1 MKRSL
6 IVWAVCLVSLAFLTA
21 VPAQA
26 DRYVQKNAFVSTTP
40 QLKVTVSPPFRYIG
54 EAESRKIVIPVGR
67 EV

>member
-6 IVWAVCLVSLAFLTA
+6 IVWTVRLVSPAFLTA

-26 DRYVQKNAFVSTTP
+26 DRYVQSNNFVSTTP

-54 EAESRKIVIPVGR
+54 QAESGKIVIPVAR